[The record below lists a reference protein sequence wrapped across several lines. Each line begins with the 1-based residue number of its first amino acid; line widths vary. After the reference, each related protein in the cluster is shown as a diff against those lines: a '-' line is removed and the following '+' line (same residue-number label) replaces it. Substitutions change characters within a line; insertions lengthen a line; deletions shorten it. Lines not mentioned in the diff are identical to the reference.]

1 MNISF
6 GWEEFFIR
14 IRTVPLPKEVDY
26 FSLLS
31 SAFLYLSPCSY
42 SSLSS
47 IFYPSSI
54 SSLTSTPSLSFSA
67 SLGQAPHPQT
77 QNHLRIILRSPIKSL
92 VFEQVWQEAEV
103 GAELCSTF

>member
-1 MNISF
+1 MYMNISF
-6 GWEEFFIR
+6 GLEAFFIR

-54 SSLTSTPSLSFSA
+54 SSPTSTPSLSFSA

-77 QNHLRIILRSPIKSL
+77 QNHLRITLRSPIK
-92 VFEQVWQEAEV
+92 
-103 GAELCSTF
+103 